1 GLPSF
6 GDGFSSFDTGFTS
19 FGSLRHSGL
28 TSFSSTPFGGSG
40 MGNFKS
46 ISTSTK
52 IVNGRKITTK
62 RIVKNGQETAEVE
75 KESQLQSLAING
87 KEQLLC
93 LDNK

>member
-1 GLPSF
+1 
-6 GDGFSSFDTGFTS
+6 
-19 FGSLRHSGL
+19 
-28 TSFSSTPFGGSG
+28 

-46 ISTSTK
+46 ISTSK

-62 RIVKNGQETAEVE
+62 RIVENGQERVDIEDD
-75 KESQLQSLAING
+75 QLKSLRLNG

>member
-1 GLPSF
+1 
-6 GDGFSSFDTGFTS
+6 
-19 FGSLRHSGL
+19 
-28 TSFSSTPFGGSG
+28 

-46 ISTSTK
+46 ISTSK

-62 RIVKNGQETAEVE
+62 RIVENGQERVDVE
-75 KESQLQSLAING
+75 DDQLKSLRLNC